1 MVVAGGIGV
10 AVGTGTTDELPPA
23 CVAEVE
29 VFGLLELEVGPLGED
44 VLGVLEEL
52 LIVVVELEGAG
63 DVGMTMDDEVGP
75 DVFFVEDGAGTIL
88 VEFIVT
94 VVGRWLWVPLGL
106 LSPIPGSETAPV
118 ILG

>member
-52 LIVVVELEGAG
+52 LAVVELEGTR
-63 DVGMTMDDEVGP
+63 DVGLTIDDEVGP
-75 DVFFVEDGAGTIL
+75 DVFFVEDGTGTIL

-94 VVGRWLWVPLGL
+94 VVERWLWVPLGL

-118 ILG
+118 ILV